1 MSLYNPD
8 HPYSNGLEVCLD
20 GDSRD
25 WPILFSLV
33 VERLQRIELELEA
46 ANREISELK
55 AASTAAIALTPPTP
69 SRRRKRFP

>member
-33 VERLQRIELELEA
+33 TERLQRIELDLA
-46 ANREISELK
+46 AARQEIAVLK
-55 AASTAAIALTPPTP
+55 AASSGVTERDDSSSSASYP
-69 SRRRKRFP
+69 F